1 MKKSRSILALLLAWV
16 ATCLVA
22 CGSPTATLPPTYTPD
37 VIAQIQ
43 RFTPGVQQ
51 VRDRLPELGSAIA
64 TQNWSNIKSLLHGP
78 FGELRRE
85 MSLISRSLLPADQS
99 KAEELAKE
107 VFRHFIQIDQAV
119 DDRNLAQ
126 AKRNYQEVLQ
136 DFDAFL
142 QLIPTQAS

>member
-22 CGSPTATLPPTYTPD
+22 CGGPSATLPPPTYTPD
-37 VIAQIQ
+37 MIAQVQ

-78 FGELRRE
+78 FGDLRRN
-85 MSLISRSLLPADQS
+85 MTLVSRSLLPADQP
-99 KAEELAKE
+99 KADELAQE
-107 VFRHFIQIDQAV
+107 VFRHLIQIDQAV
-119 DDRNLAQ
+119 DTRNLAQ
-126 AKRNYQEVLQ
+126 AKRNYQDALQ

-142 QLIPTQAS
+142 QLIPS